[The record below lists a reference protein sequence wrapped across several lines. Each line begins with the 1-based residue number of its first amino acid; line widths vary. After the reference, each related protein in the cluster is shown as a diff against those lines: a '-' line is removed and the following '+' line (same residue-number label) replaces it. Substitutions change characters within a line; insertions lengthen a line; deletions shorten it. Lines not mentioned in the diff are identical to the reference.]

1 VQKEFYLFH
10 WIFTLLVLFHGLAH
24 LVYTALAQGWIPV
37 TQGQENW
44 TGTSWLLAS
53 RLDESGTRTAGAIVF
68 ALLALSFVFSGI
80 GVAFRVPWATSWL
93 ANSSIL
99 SSGALFL
106 FWDGSFQSLGE
117 KGIVGLAIN
126 VLLLTLI
133 FVFKFPTI

>member
-1 VQKEFYLFH
+1 MLH

-37 TQGQENW
+37 AQGQENW

-68 ALLALSFVFSGI
+68 ALLAVSFVISAVGI
-80 GVAFRVPWATSWL
+80 AFRVPWASSWL

-106 FWDGSFQSLGE
+106 FWDGSFQSLSE

-126 VLLLTLI
+126 VFLLVSI
-133 FVFKFPTI
+133 FVFKFPAI